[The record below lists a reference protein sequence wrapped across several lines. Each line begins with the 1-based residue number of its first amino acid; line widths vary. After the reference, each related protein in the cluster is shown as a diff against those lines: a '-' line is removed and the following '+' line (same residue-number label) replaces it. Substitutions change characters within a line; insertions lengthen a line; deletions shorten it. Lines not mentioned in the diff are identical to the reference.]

1 MVDSSFYV
9 RRSRGEVKMAVVPE
23 ISEDVCDGCGDCV
36 DACHASAVE
45 LINNKAKIVRP
56 EDCDYCAECEEI
68 CPSDAISCYFDI
80 VLGVRS

>member
-1 MVDSSFYV
+1 MVI
-9 RRSRGEVKMAVVPE
+9 VPKIAE
-23 ISEDVCDGCGDCV
+23 EVCDGCGDCV
-36 DACHASAVE
+36 DACHGSAVE